1 MAIRNDLLR
10 DILSAIGGG
19 GAVQW
24 GSVGGNILD
33 QTDLQAQFE
42 DTTPNNV
49 VEVNSESDFPAA
61 AGGVITLAAK
71 TYNIGDTITTANR
84 FIVSDGTV
92 IMGNSPFLSPL
103 TYTGTGVMFTG
114 SNANF
119 AADFVLLSAPTGTLF
134 DFTSTLGNGSTFG
147 LNIVTVGACAKFGT
161 FDNLRSI
168 NITNVNSFAV
178 DDGITVSGSGNW
190 ERLAISRFGATTTK
204 NDFIALDLSDSVLL
218 SAEVDNLNVI
228 GVPGAIGFSGLANS
242 ANITV
247 GSVFSIASSEFL
259 GGMTTLGGALTDN
272 DTGFSYSVVSGV
284 IASKAL
290 GHCYII
296 TSQTTNITSGVEV
309 GVAGIYTQ
317 GAESSQSTSSTTGVI
332 TLLNRIQK
340 RGTVSTSID
349 IDKVGGG
356 TDDYIFR
363 IKKDVGGLGTTIEN
377 VDGAFTTISLSGG
390 GSDSIYIF
398 GPTRFVD
405 GDEYFITVEGVG
417 TNDDIVAVTQGFEV
431 TE

>member
-1 MAIRNDLLR
+1 MAIRNELLR

-33 QTDLQAQFE
+33 QADLQSQFE

-49 VEVNSESDFPAA
+49 VEINSESDFPNPS
-61 AGGVITLAAK
+61 GGIITLEGK
-71 TYNIGDTITTANR
+71 TYNIGDAITTANR
-84 FIVSDGTV
+84 FIAVAGTV
-92 IMGNSPFLSPL
+92 IMGNNPFAFPF
-103 TYTGTGVMFTG
+103 TYTGTGTMFTG
-114 SNANF
+114 VDANF
-119 AADFVLLSAPTGTLF
+119 AADFVLLNAPNGKLF
-134 DFTSTLGNGSTFG
+134 DFSSTAGNGSTFG
-147 LNIVTVGACAKFGT
+147 LNIVTIASCAEFGS

-168 NITNVNSFAV
+168 NINNVNSFSV
-178 DDGITVSGSGNW
+178 DQGITVSGSGNW
-190 ERLAISRFGATTTK
+190 ERLAISRFGATTDK
-204 NDFIALDLSDSVLL
+204 SDFIALNLSDAVLL

-228 GVPGAIGFSGLANS
+228 GVSGALGFSGLANS
-242 ANITV
+242 ANITA

-259 GGMTTLGGALTDN
+259 GGMTTLGGSLTAD
-272 DTGFSYSVVSGV
+272 DTGFSYDVVSGV
-284 IASKAL
+284 IASKVI
-290 GHCYII
+290 GHCYIA
-296 TSQTTNITSGVEV
+296 TSQATNISSGVEV
-309 GVAGIYTQ
+309 PVAGIFTQ
-317 GAESSQSTSSTTGVI
+317 GAESSQSTASASGVI
-332 TLLNRIQK
+332 TLLNRIEK

-349 IDKVGGG
+349 IDKIGGG

-377 VDGAFTTISLSGG
+377 VDGAFTTIALSGG
-390 GSDSIYIF
+390 GSDSIHIF

-417 TNDDIVAVTQGFEV
+417 TNDDIIAVTQGFEV